1 MNEWMTDKIMWWWMN
16 LIHYMDIFF
25 YEFHLWTFMKYE
37 VKLLEIAYCMS
48 YSLILIRE
56 SECKNW
62 GGGPKDVLNLATNLA
77 TNLVG
82 GGDWGSYGSEI
93 CGGSFSQVEVVSFIR
108 RQNLVERGRLK
119 LFARYQIYFLGFSIN
134 LVFFLKF
141 WEKIWPKF

>member
-1 MNEWMTDKIMWWWMN
+1 
-16 LIHYMDIFF
+16 
-25 YEFHLWTFMKYE
+25 MKYE

-82 GGDWGSYGSEI
+82 GVGLGQLWQRDLWGEFLPI
-93 CGGSFSQVEVVSFIR
+93 GGSIF
-108 RQNLVERGRLK
+108 
-119 LFARYQIYFLGFSIN
+119 Y
-134 LVFFLKF
+134 
-141 WEKIWPKF
+141 